1 MTPINLR
8 RLEFELRRIRRIPLP
23 ALVGKVAIKLLGL
36 GLGFALLPVTAMLH
50 LAGYRHVTIFTDR
63 IGHLALEPDCLL
75 KEQVLGRIPKRKW
88 IMLAPPGR
96 IANEHLLN
104 YWAPHFFI
112 VRNSL
117 ACFLIRNMSHWGLM
131 KHDVGHYAR
140 TVGKAQE
147 SFLVYSIWGDRAPLL
162 SLTTEDDA
170 WRNDALKQL
179 GLPDNAWFV
188 CVHARE
194 GGYSPTDE
202 ELHAHRNSNIENTIP
217 AIQRVVENGGWVIRI
232 GDHSMKPLP
241 PMQNVID
248 YAHHPLKSPQLD
260 LILCASCKYILG
272 STSGICLVGGLF
284 GVPSA
289 IANMVP
295 TADLWYG
302 PQDISI
308 PKKIWSEKQGKYL
321 SLQESLQY
329 PHGCFRYARQF
340 AAAGLRLI
348 ENSPEDIADLSSEM
362 MSRLSAKNFT
372 VPEDT
377 LTSSMYEAYADERY
391 TSLHSC
397 SHLGAGYFRKHFILA
412 DNPANS

>member
-1 MTPINLR
+1 
-8 RLEFELRRIRRIPLP
+8 
-23 ALVGKVAIKLLGL
+23 
-36 GLGFALLPVTAMLH
+36 
-50 LAGYRHVTIFTDR
+50 
-63 IGHLALEPDCLL
+63 
-75 KEQVLGRIPKRKW
+75 
-88 IMLAPPGR
+88 
-96 IANEHLLN
+96 
-104 YWAPHFFI
+104 
-112 VRNSL
+112 
-117 ACFLIRNMSHWGLM
+117 
-131 KHDVGHYAR
+131 
-140 TVGKAQE
+140 
-147 SFLVYSIWGDRAPLL
+147 
-162 SLTTEDDA
+162 
-170 WRNDALKQL
+170 
-179 GLPDNAWFV
+179 
-188 CVHARE
+188 
-194 GGYSPTDE
+194 
-202 ELHAHRNSNIENTIP
+202 
-217 AIQRVVENGGWVIRI
+217 
-232 GDHSMKPLP
+232 
-241 PMQNVID
+241 
-248 YAHHPLKSPQLD
+248 
-260 LILCASCKYILG
+260 
-272 STSGICLVGGLF
+272 
-284 GVPSA
+284 
-289 IANMVP
+289 MVP